1 MSSRRQ
7 IHVLA
12 ALTAYTG
19 LAATSA
25 AAVQQA
31 EPEKP
36 NVVIIFIDDMG
47 YADIGPFGC
56 TAYATPNLDRLASEG
71 RRFTDFHSA
80 TAVCSASRVALM
92 TGCYPERVSI
102 LGALRPKSPIGIHKN
117 ELTLAE
123 MLKQCGYATAI
134 FGKWHLGD
142 RRKFLPLQH
151 GFDEYYGLPY
161 SNDMGPFGPRAEP
174 PPPGSPRLQTPP
186 IPVFDGNE
194 IVDEELTADEQ
205 PQLTTAYTERAV
217 DFIAR
222 KHKQPFFLYVPH
234 TMIHVP
240 IFVSEKFHGKSG
252 AGLYGDVMMEV
263 DWSVGQILAALE
275 KYGVADNTLVVFT
288 GDNGPWLRY
297 GNHGGSAGPLR
308 EGKGTMFE
316 GGYREPC
323 LMRLPS
329 RIPAGTTCDEFCT
342 TMDLLPTLAKLLD
355 VELPAERS
363 IDGHDIW
370 PLMTDVPDAK
380 SPYEAFYCYYGREL
394 HAVRD
399 RRWKLHLPHSYVT
412 LGDQDAGKDGDPV
425 NYERRDMGLELFDL
439 HNDVGETT
447 NVAGQHPDI
456 VARLSA
462 AAEQAR
468 AGLGDMLTHSEGS
481 AVRPPGRTREGQ
493 RQAAPAAA
501 ATPTES
507 AVVR

>member
-1 MSSRRQ
+1 MIGLQEFHR
-7 IHVLA
+7 LA
-12 ALTAYTG
+12 ALTALGVLTAS
-19 LAATSA
+19 LP
-25 AAVQQA
+25 AVAQQGD
-31 EPEKP
+31 PQKP
-36 NVVIIFIDDMG
+36 NVVIFFIDDLG

-56 TAYATPNLDRLASEG
+56 TAYPTPRLDRLAAEG
-71 RRFTDFHSA
+71 RKFTDFHSA
-80 TAVCSASRVALM
+80 TAVCSASRIALL

-123 MLKQCGYATAI
+123 LLKQQGYATAI

-161 SNDMGPFGPRAEP
+161 SNDMGPIGPRAEP
-174 PPPGSPRLQTPP
+174 APPGSPKSKTPP
-186 IPVFDGNE
+186 IPVFEGNE
-194 IVDEELTADEQ
+194 VVDQELTADEQ
-205 PQLTTAYTERAV
+205 PQLTTKYTERAV

-234 TMIHVP
+234 TMVHVP
-240 IFVSEKFHGKSG
+240 IFVSDKFRDKSG

-263 DWSVGQILAALE
+263 DWSVGQVLDALE
-275 KYGVADNTLVVFT
+275 KHGVADNTLVVFT
-288 GDNGPWLRY
+288 ADNGPWLRY

-316 GGYREPC
+316 GGYRVSC
-323 LMRLPS
+323 LMRLPGK
-329 RIPAGTTCDEFCT
+329 IPAGTTCDEFCT
-342 TMDLLPTLAKLLD
+342 TMDLLPTLARLLNIA
-355 VELPAERS
+355 LPAERP

-370 PLMTDVPDAK
+370 PLMTGASGAT

-394 HAVRD
+394 QAVRD

-412 LGDQDAGKDGDPV
+412 LGEREGGKDGDPV
-425 NYERRDMGLELFDL
+425 EYERRDIGLELFDL
-439 HNDVGETT
+439 HNDIGETT
-447 NVAGQHPDI
+447 NVADQHPDI

-468 AGLGDMLTHSEGS
+468 TELGDVLTNRNGN
-481 AVRPPGRTREGQ
+481 AVRAPGRARNRQ
-493 RQAAPAAA
+493 RRAASAEAT
-501 ATPTES
+501 TPTEPA
-507 AVVR
+507 AVR

>member
-1 MSSRRQ
+1 MSAHRKTL
-7 IHVLA
+7 HLA
-12 ALTAYTG
+12 ALAA
-19 LAATSA
+19 LAAFQPAMAQDA
-25 AAVQQA
+25 AQQN
-31 EPEKP
+31 P

-56 TAYATPNLDRLASEG
+56 TAYPTPNLDRLAAEG
-71 RRFTDFHSA
+71 RKFTDFHTA

-102 LGALRPKSPIGIHKN
+102 LGALRPKSPIGIRKS

-123 MLKQCGYATAI
+123 MLKQRGYATAI

-174 PPPGSPRLQTPP
+174 APPGSPRLQTPP
-186 IPVFDGNE
+186 IRVFDGNE
-194 IVDEELTADEQ
+194 VVDEELTADEQ
-205 PQLTTAYTERAV
+205 PQLTTKYTERAV

-222 KHKQPFFLYVPH
+222 KHEGPFFLYVPH
-234 TMIHVP
+234 TMMHVP
-240 IFVSEKFHGKSG
+240 IFVSEKFRGKSG

-263 DWSVGQILAALE
+263 DWSVGQILAALKE
-275 KYGVADNTLVVFT
+275 HGVEDNTLVVFT

-316 GGYREPC
+316 GGYREAC
-323 LMRLPS
+323 LMRLPG

-342 TMDLLPTLAKLLD
+342 TMDLLPTLAKLLEID
-355 VELPAERS
+355 LPAERP

-370 PLMTDVPDAK
+370 PLMTGASGAT
-380 SPYEAFYCYYGREL
+380 SPYESFYCYYGREL
-394 HAVRD
+394 QAVRD
-399 RRWKLHLPHSYVT
+399 RRWKLHLPHAYVT
-412 LGDQDAGKDGDPV
+412 LGDRKPGKDGDPV
-425 NYERRDMGLELFDL
+425 EYERRDIGLELFDL
-439 HNDVGETT
+439 HNDVGEST
-447 NVAGQHPDI
+447 NVADQHPDV

-462 AAEQAR
+462 AAEKAR
-468 AGLGDMLTHSEGS
+468 AELGDLLTNRQGS
-481 AVRPPGRTREGQ
+481 AVRAPGRARNRN
-493 RQAAPAAA
+493 RQAASAAA